1 MLKEENAELLIDG
14 KRVESDYTFTADSE
28 TMKDPNSNEPA
39 VKPIEFEEMKFLA
52 RKLSQGVPFLRVD
65 FYIIDH
71 QVYFGELTF
80 FHNAGFGPINPPEW
94 NLKLGEMLNLEN
106 LKGKHSK
113 NTYSKVF

>member
-1 MLKEENAELLIDG
+1 MMYKS
-14 KRVESDYTFTADSE
+14 KDYSE
-28 TMKDPNSNEPA
+28 HTYTDFFDMNYQRLPIRMKDPNSNEPA